1 MKDFT
6 DLLRQAEQ
14 KDDFWV
20 ESAKLS
26 FVIELNRLLQNC
38 EMTYA
43 DLARRIDRSPAYISK
58 IMAGDTNF
66 TIETLVKLSRAVDCR
81 LDIKLHSENEKQDS
95 LQFSF
100 ETTTAA
106 PSINPNVFDSFV
118 TERSDGHI
126 GRFRFPGSQYHEP
139 CNDRIYQHQYEA

>member
-6 DLLRQAEQ
+6 DLLRQVEK

-43 DLARRIDRSPAYISK
+43 DLARRIDRSSAYISK

-100 ETTTAA
+100 KTTTTIPA
-106 PSINPNVFDSFV
+106 INPHIFDSFV
-118 TERSDGHI
+118 TEKSNGQV
-126 GRFRFPGSQYHEP
+126 GRFRFPGIQYQDP
-139 CNDRIYQHQYEA
+139 SNDHRYQDAA

>member
-6 DLLRQAEQ
+6 DLLRQVEK
-14 KDDFWV
+14 KDEFWV

-26 FVIELNRLLQNC
+26 FVIELNRLLQTC

-66 TIETLVKLSRAVDCR
+66 TIETLVKLSRAVGCR
-81 LDIKLHSENEKQDS
+81 VDIKLHLKNEKQDS

-100 ETTTAA
+100 DTTTAI
-106 PSINPNVFDSFV
+106 PGINPHIFDSFV
-118 TERSDGHI
+118 TEKTYGQV
-126 GRFRFPGSQYHEP
+126 GRFRFPGIQYQGP
-139 CNDRIYQHQYEA
+139 SNDHRYQDAA